1 MGFHSRSLP
10 SITVLAILLAA
21 GCSREAAGPLSSR
34 AAGHGDIW
42 LAPDSEIIPG
52 HVPRNSTFAALL
64 RQAGLGD
71 ADVEG
76 LVAAADKVFD
86 LRHVRTAQAWR
97 LERASNGSVRWLEY
111 EIDPEEFL
119 RIVPAPAD
127 PHEFVAEIVPYDTRT
142 RRTVVEGTI
151 DEETGS
157 LFASMASLGEQ
168 AELPIALADIFSGD
182 VDFNS
187 ELQPGDHFKLVVEK
201 TYRDHRFVKYGP
213 VLSAA
218 FTNAGRTLVGIRYAA
233 DGAKPSYYDSQGRSL
248 RRFFLRSPLKFD
260 PIITSGF
267 TRARMHPVLH
277 VMRAH
282 LGVDYRA
289 PVGAPVIAVASG
301 TVTGAGWRGGG
312 GRTVSVRHASGY
324 ESYYLHLSS
333 ISVRRGQH
341 VSQGQLLG
349 RVGQSGLATGPHLD
363 YRLRRNGV
371 WLNPVAE
378 HRKMPPGEPIP
389 PAERDAFAEVRDAA
403 LGELDLPTADV
414 VAASASSD
422 PALQT
427 ND

>member
-1 MGFHSRSLP
+1 MSIHSRSLP
-10 SITVLAILLAA
+10 SVAAVVIVLAA
-21 GCSREAAGPLSSR
+21 GCSREAAPPPSPHAS
-34 AAGHGDIW
+34 AHGDIW
-42 LAPDSEIIPG
+42 LAPDSEVVPG
-52 HVPRNSTFAALL
+52 RVPRNSTFAGLL
-64 RQAGLGD
+64 RDAGLSD

-86 LRHVRTAQAWR
+86 LRRVRTAQAWR
-97 LERASNGSVRWLEY
+97 FERARDGSVRWLEY
-111 EIDPEEFL
+111 EVDPEEFL
-119 RIVPAPAD
+119 RVVPARTQ
-127 PHEFVAEIVPYDTRT
+127 PHEFVAEIVHYDTHT
-142 RRTVVEGTI
+142 RRAVVEGSI
-151 DEETGS
+151 DETTGS
-157 LFASMASLGEQ
+157 LFASMASVGEEP
-168 AELPIALADIFSGD
+168 ELPIALADIFGGEI
-182 VDFNS
+182 DFNS
-187 ELQPGDHFKLVVEK
+187 DLQPGDHFKLVVEK

-233 DGAKPSYYDSQGRSL
+233 ENGKPGYYDPQGRSL

-267 TRARMHPVLH
+267 SRARMHPVLH

-312 GRTVSVRHASGY
+312 GRTVSVKHASGY

-333 ISVRRGQH
+333 IAVRRGQH

-363 YRLRRNGV
+363 YRLRRNGTWV
-371 WLNPVAE
+371 NPIAE
-378 HRKMPPGEPIP
+378 HRKMPPGDPVP
-389 PAERDAFAEVRDAA
+389 AAERDAFAAVRDAA
-403 LGELDLPTADV
+403 LGELDIPTADA
-414 VAASASSD
+414 VAASASSPL
-422 PALQT
+422 PAT
-427 ND
+427 N